1 MSSSAEPRSV
11 RFAAN
16 HLLCTLDE
24 HLMSAKGLVLVIDDD
39 PSTQRLVERLLL
51 DEGYDV
57 EAADTIFVARQLLMQ
72 VTPDVILM
80 DVELPDGNGLE
91 LTAWIKRNRRTELI
105 PVIVLTSHTSL
116 ENRVAAREAGC
127 SGVMSKP
134 IEPGRFVKRVE
145 EYLAARKWSS
155 P

>member
-1 MSSSAEPRSV
+1 MS
-11 RFAAN
+11 
-16 HLLCTLDE
+16 T
-24 HLMSAKGLVLVIDDD
+24 KGLLLLIDDD
-39 PSTQRLVERLLL
+39 PSTQRLVERLLR

-57 EAADTIFVARQLLMQ
+57 DAAHTISEARQVLMH
-72 VTPDVILM
+72 VTPDLILM
-80 DVELPDGNGLE
+80 DVELPDGNGLD
-91 LTAWIKRNRRTELI
+91 LTAWIKRNQRTELI
-105 PVIVLTSHTSL
+105 PVVVLTSHTSL

-145 EYLAARKWSS
+145 EYLAARKWS